1 MRPRIVA
8 VDFDGTIVEH
18 KYPDIGKPLPYAIET
33 LKALRENGIRVFL
46 WSMRG
51 HPDLERFPHLDLH
64 TGEFIPKD
72 TLQEAIDFCKEQGL
86 EFDGINESPEQF
98 STSLKQYA
106 HLYID
111 DTALGCPHTKDG
123 WVDWY
128 TVIYILYEYYHWLT
142 TEQVSKILK
151 PTTF

>member
-72 TLQEAIDFCKEQGL
+72 TLQEAIDFCKERGL

-111 DTALGCPHTKDG
+111 DTALGCPLTADG

-128 TVIYILYEYYHWLT
+128 AVIYYLYEYRKWLT
-142 TEQVSKILK
+142 SEQVSNIIK
-151 PTTF
+151 PV